1 MPILTGQRPQESI
14 DYQNYVN
21 SPDFYSVFDTP
32 RQPAKPKSDNMQ
44 AVAGAAMQAGGS
56 IWSSIIGGGA
66 NIISSN
72 IRSNADIESAKVSA
86 KAIDNQTNLQREL
99 SDRNWNAAKAAGLNS
114 PDQFTSNASNYG
126 MMTGRQAV
134 RVPRT
139 IKTNSFVLQ

>member
-14 DYQNYVN
+14 DYENYVN
-21 SPDFYSVFDTP
+21 SSNFRSVFDTP
-32 RQPAKPKSDNMQ
+32 QPAKPKSDNMQ

-66 NIISSN
+66 GIISTN
-72 IRSNADIESAKVSA
+72 MRSKADVESAKISA

-99 SDRNWNAAKAAGLNS
+99 ADRNWNAARAAGLNS